1 SDSDTTQRTAF
12 QMEDSGADRTDNLS
26 SRARVARDD
35 NTWFWDL
42 FFQESGVAE
51 CYLCAE
57 YSVSLL
63 REGDGALRGKSVGEN
78 LAPP

>member
-1 SDSDTTQRTAF
+1 MQIELIISPVGR
-12 QMEDSGADRTDNLS
+12 E
-26 SRARVARDD
+26 SRAMTTRGFG
-35 NTWFWDL
+35 T